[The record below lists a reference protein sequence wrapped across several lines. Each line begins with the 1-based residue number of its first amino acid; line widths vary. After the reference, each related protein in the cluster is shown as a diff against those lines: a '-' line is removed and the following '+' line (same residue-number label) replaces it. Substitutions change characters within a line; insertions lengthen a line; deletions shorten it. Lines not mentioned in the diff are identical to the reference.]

1 MTLTRNPRVL
11 VVNDDGIDGPGIL
24 LLEELVREF
33 TDDVWVVAPDEERSG
48 AGHSM
53 SLAHPIRMKQRD
65 ERHFAIKGTPTD
77 CVLMGV
83 HQLMTDRRPDILL
96 TGINRGPNLAED
108 ITYSGTASAA
118 IEGALMGIPSVA
130 LSQIIKAYG
139 QQVHWETSRAWAPR
153 VIRTLL
159 AMPWR
164 PGIFVNV
171 NFPGCPPEKVTG
183 LRVTRQGVRPSGAF
197 QPVRRVDERH
207 VPYYWIKATFP
218 DGGHEHGNDLQA
230 ARDDE
235 VSITPMQIDLT
246 AHELIPDLTR
256 LFRDPAAA

>member
-77 CVLMGV
+77 CVLMGI

-108 ITYSGTASAA
+108 IT
-118 IEGALMGIPSVA
+118 
-130 LSQIIKAYG
+130 
-139 QQVHWETSRAWAPR
+139 
-153 VIRTLL
+153 
-159 AMPWR
+159 
-164 PGIFVNV
+164 
-171 NFPGCPPEKVTG
+171 
-183 LRVTRQGVRPSGAF
+183 
-197 QPVRRVDERH
+197 
-207 VPYYWIKATFP
+207 
-218 DGGHEHGNDLQA
+218 
-230 ARDDE
+230 
-235 VSITPMQIDLT
+235 
-246 AHELIPDLTR
+246 
-256 LFRDPAAA
+256 